1 MFTRIDRYV
10 LRQILGPLFTTL
22 GIAALLLIL
31 ERMLRLFDFVVNQG
45 GPVEVVFRMLAN
57 QVPHYMG
64 LALPIGLLLGTLLAF
79 RKISLSSEY
88 DAITSAGMGLS
99 RMVRP
104 VLALSLVLMV
114 VNSVL
119 VGWVQPYGRYAYRSL
134 VFDLRSGALGA
145 SIRVGEF
152 VDIGDNVTLMIQES
166 RNQGAELLGI
176 FMERRSDGRSLAV
189 SAERGGFFATDDENT
204 ILLRLFNGV
213 LVDLNEGQNKPRVLK
228 FDQQDLT
235 VRLPA
240 REAFRERGGEELE
253 LTLPELW
260 VEKDNPVND
269 ADTRAAFSGNFHW
282 RVMHS
287 ITFLI
292 LPFLAI
298 PLGITNKRTGK
309 GTGIVVGLTL
319 LILYNEFMEAMETA
333 VKHGASPYGT
343 IWLLFAVFSLISFSL
358 FHIAANKVGGEPLAW
373 VDKSWAFIS
382 GPIKRASKK
391 IMGVGDR

>member
-45 GPVEVVFRMLAN
+45 GPVEVVFQMLAN

-64 LALPIGLLLGTLLAF
+64 LALPIGLMLGTLLAF
-79 RKISLSSEY
+79 RKISLSSEF

-99 RMVRP
+99 RLVRP
-104 VLALSLVLMV
+104 VLGLALVLLV
-114 VNSVL
+114 VNTIL
-119 VGWVQPYGRYAYRSL
+119 VGWIQPYGRYAYRSL

-152 VDIGDNVTLMIQES
+152 VDLGDDITLMIEES
-166 RNQGAELLGI
+166 RDKGAELLGI

-204 ILLRLFNGV
+204 ILLRLYNGV
-213 LVDLNEGQNKPRVLK
+213 LIDLNEGQNKPRVLK

-235 VRLPA
+235 VKLPA
-240 REAFRERGGEELE
+240 KEAFRERGGEELE
-253 LTLPELW
+253 MTLTELW
-260 VEKDNPVND
+260 REKDNPIH
-269 ADTRAAFSGNFHW
+269 TTEERAAYTGNFHW

-287 ITFLI
+287 ITFLV

-298 PLGITNKRTGK
+298 PLGLTNKRTGK
-309 GTGIVVGLTL
+309 GSGIMVGLTL

-333 VKHGASPYGT
+333 VQGGASPYGS
-343 IWLLFAVFSLISFSL
+343 IWLLFAGFTLLSFSL
-358 FHIAANKVGGEPLAW
+358 FHIAAHKVGGEPLAW
-373 VDKSWAFIS
+373 VDKSWAVLS
-382 GPIKRASKK
+382 GPIKRLSKRA
-391 IMGVGDR
+391 MGVRD

>member
-1 MFTRIDRYV
+1 MFTRIDRYILV
-10 LRQILGPLFTTL
+10 QILGPLFTTL

-45 GPVEVVFRMLAN
+45 GPVEVVFQMLAN

-88 DAITSAGMGLS
+88 DAITSSGIGLN
-99 RMVRP
+99 RLVRP
-104 VLALSLVLMV
+104 VLALSLVLVV
-114 VNSVL
+114 VNTIL

-152 VDIGDNVTLMIQES
+152 VDIGDNITLMIEES
-166 RNQGAELLGI
+166 RDQGAELLGI

-189 SAERGGFFATDDENT
+189 SAERGGFFATEDENT
-204 ILLRLFNGV
+204 ILLRLYNGV
-213 LVDLNEGQNKPRVLK
+213 LIDLNEGQNKPRVLK

-235 VRLPA
+235 VKLPA
-240 REAFRERGGEELE
+240 KEAFRERGGEELE
-253 LTLPELW
+253 MTLPELW
-260 VEKDNPVND
+260 QEKDNPVLD
-269 ADTRAAFSGNFHW
+269 AKERAAYSGNFHW

-298 PLGITNKRTGK
+298 PLGLTNKRTGK
-309 GTGIVVGLTL
+309 GAGIVVGLTL

-333 VKHGASPYGT
+333 VQNGASPYGS
-343 IWLLFAVFSLISFSL
+343 IWLLFTAFSLLSFTL
-358 FHIAANKVGGEPLAW
+358 FHIAAHKVGGEPLAW
-373 VDKSWAFIS
+373 IDKGWAFIS
-382 GPIKRASKK
+382 GPIKRLSKK
-391 IMGVGDR
+391 VMGVSG

>member
-1 MFTRIDRYV
+1 MFTRIDRYI

-45 GPVEVVFRMLAN
+45 GPVEVVFQMLAN

-64 LALPIGLLLGTLLAF
+64 LALPIGLMLGTLLAF

-88 DAITSAGMGLS
+88 DAITSSGIGLN
-99 RMVRP
+99 RLVRP
-104 VLALSLVLMV
+104 VLGLSLVLV
-114 VNSVL
+114 IVNTIL

-152 VDIGDNVTLMIQES
+152 VDIGDNITLMIEES
-166 RNQGAELLGI
+166 RDQGAELLGI

-213 LVDLNEGQNKPRVLK
+213 LIDLNEGQNKPRVLK

-235 VRLPA
+235 VKLPA
-240 REAFRERGGEELE
+240 KEAFRERGGEELE
-253 LTLPELW
+253 MTLPELW
-260 VEKDNPVND
+260 QEKDNPTL
-269 ADTRAAFSGNFHW
+269 DTKERAAFNGNFHW

-333 VKHGASPYGT
+333 VQNGASPYGS
-343 IWLLFAVFSLISFSL
+343 IWLLFTAFGLLSFTL

-382 GPIKRASKK
+382 GPIKRLSKK
-391 IMGVGDR
+391 VMGVSD